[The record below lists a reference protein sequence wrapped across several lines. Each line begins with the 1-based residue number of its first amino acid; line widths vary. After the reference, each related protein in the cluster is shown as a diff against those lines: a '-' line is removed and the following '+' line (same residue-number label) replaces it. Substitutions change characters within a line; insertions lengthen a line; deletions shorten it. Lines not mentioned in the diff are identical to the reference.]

1 MAFEREKIA
10 QSIGGLICLIVYS
23 AHAVQDNSEAAE
35 GVFGSVPRRKLQKVK
50 KDFNI

>member
-23 AHAVQDNSEAAE
+23 VHAVQDNSEGTE
-35 GVFGSVPRRKLQKVK
+35 GIFGSVPAHNCK
-50 KDFNI
+50 K